1 MAQGYVRLPKSRI
14 FFRTFGRGEA
24 LVFVH
29 GGPAYHHA
37 YFLPWVRP
45 LERSFRLVLYDQAG
59 SGRSS
64 KRTDMQYDFNTMT
77 ADLEGLR
84 RKLRLGRINVLGHSW
99 GGMLALEYACRHPS
113 AVRRLILANTFVS
126 GKDLNRAL
134 RRMRN
139 SATEGQRAILRK
151 HERRG
156 LFRDGPSYPNEYGRI
171 ANEVYTP
178 FVRAH
183 MKQVP
188 RTLARMT
195 LEFDVYRQ
203 IWGESGEFRVTG
215 HMRDWDATPS
225 LPNLPM
231 PTLLIVGRDDMEEP
245 ASARRTASKI
255 PQGECAVFE
264 RSSHFPFIEQPALFL
279 AVVADFLNGT

>member
-1 MAQGYVRLPKSRI
+1 
-14 FFRTFGRGEA
+14 
-24 LVFVH
+24 
-29 GGPAYHHA
+29 
-37 YFLPWVRP
+37 
-45 LERSFRLVLYDQAG
+45 
-59 SGRSS
+59 
-64 KRTDMQYDFNTMT
+64 
-77 ADLEGLR
+77 
-84 RKLRLGRINVLGHSW
+84 
-99 GGMLALEYACRHPS
+99 
-113 AVRRLILANTFVS
+113 
-126 GKDLNRAL
+126 
-134 RRMRN
+134 MRN